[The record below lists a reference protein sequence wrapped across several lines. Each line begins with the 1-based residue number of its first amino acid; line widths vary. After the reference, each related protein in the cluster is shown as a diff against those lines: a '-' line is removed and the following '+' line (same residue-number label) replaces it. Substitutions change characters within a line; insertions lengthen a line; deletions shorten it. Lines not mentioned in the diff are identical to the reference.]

1 MSRNERVTELTSA
14 AERGDEQA
22 AEELFVALYDELRH
36 IADRMLRR
44 EEPGHTLQPT
54 ALVHEVYQKLVDPA
68 RLNING
74 TTHFRAIAARAM
86 QQVLIDHARGK
97 NRQKR
102 GGGPRGPWHR
112 VALNDASLGGQG
124 SNLDVSALHE
134 ALERLRERDP
144 QAARVVE
151 LRVLSDQTHA
161 ENAGLLGI
169 SARTV
174 KREGAVGREWLKRE
188 LMEDEQHERS

>member
-1 MSRNERVTELTSA
+1 MSESERLTELTSA
-14 AERGDEQA
+14 AERGDEKA
-22 AEELFVALYDELRH
+22 AQELFVALYDELRQV
-36 IADRMLRR
+36 AGRLLRR

-54 ALVHEVYQKLVDPA
+54 ALVHEAYQKLIDPA
-68 RLNING
+68 KLDVNG

-112 VALNDASLGGQG
+112 VALNDASLGGQS
-124 SNLDVSALHE
+124 SNVDVLALHE
-134 ALERLRERDP
+134 ALERLRERDA

-151 LRVLSDQTHA
+151 LRVFSGLSHK
-161 ENAGLLGI
+161 EISGLLGT
-169 SARTV
+169 SERTV
-174 KREGAVGREWLKRE
+174 KREWAVGRAWLRKE
-188 LMEDEQHERS
+188 LAEDIDA